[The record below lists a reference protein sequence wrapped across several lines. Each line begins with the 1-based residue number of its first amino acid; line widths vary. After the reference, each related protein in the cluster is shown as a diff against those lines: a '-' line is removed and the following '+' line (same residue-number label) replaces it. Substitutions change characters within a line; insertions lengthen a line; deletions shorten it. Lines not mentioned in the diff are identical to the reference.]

1 MPKKKKLI
9 NGDEHKPATKGDV
22 YEVARMTNNSIQ
34 WVVDHMLTKE
44 DGKQFLTK
52 EDAKQFLT
60 KEDAKQFL
68 TKEDAKQFA
77 TKNDIHRIEEKQDK
91 MQNSQDDMQSDIER
105 LIRAVDK
112 LVDDRQVSPTQ
123 HISKNIPQRV
133 TKLEH
138 DVAILKLGR

>member
-9 NGDEHKPATKGDV
+9 NSDEHKPATKGDV
-22 YEVARMTNNSIQ
+22 YELARMTNSAFQ
-34 WVVDHMLTKE
+34 KVV
-44 DGKQFLTK
+44 TK

-68 TKEDAKQFA
+68 TKEDGKNFA
-77 TKNDIHRIEEKQDK
+77 TKKDVQEVKKDVEEIKDK
-91 MQNSQDDMQSDIER
+91 QDDMQSDIEYLVR
-105 LIRAVDK
+105 SVDK
-112 LVDDRQVSPTQ
+112 LVEAQQVSPTHQ
-123 HISKNIPQRV
+123 PAGKNIPQRV